1 MIDKLIK
8 TGTTILQSKAITIVL
23 SVVLTIAIYFYID
36 SKTTISNLEEE
47 NKILISSNEANKIK
61 VIEERNRCNNNKE
74 IEILN
79 NNNETLKEENE
90 QLKIINILLKDNQTI
105 KEEDNKKI
113 NAELN
118 KIKNKKCLQ
127 TIVDDEMVESLN
139 KIFN

>member
-1 MIDKLIK
+1 MIDKLIN
-8 TGTTILQSKAITIVL
+8 TGTTILESKALTIAL

-36 SKTTISNLEEE
+36 SKTTIADLKEE
-47 NKILISSNEANKIK
+47 NKALIANNEASKMK

-79 NNNETLKEENE
+79 NNNETLKQENE
-90 QLKIINILLKDNQTI
+90 RLTNVNNLLKENQEI
-105 KEEDNKKI
+105 KDEDNKKI

-127 TIVDDEMVESLN
+127 TIVDDATVESLN